1 VRRTLGPAFRGLFLT
16 FLLSFLNL
24 VGIIFTLTALGG
36 LAPWSRWQ
44 FIGAYGVL
52 EAASGVANLVTPN
65 IWRLSIAELKTSKR
79 TEIKMAASAVL
90 LPHWGALARCAAG
103 LVLVAI
109 AAWHEGLGPASPA
122 LVPLMLAI
130 ASWIVAISAALAR
143 PAVARPDVDV
153 IEGVVRWGGRVKE
166 IPPVSLSA
174 AFLQFL
180 LGIAT
185 VPLAKLLSPSVLYQ
199 PELGPSAGALLV
211 AVGVSVALGVLVYVV
226 WFGRVEWGAPR
237 EQQREAEDHA

>member
-1 VRRTLGPAFRGLFLT
+1 
-16 FLLSFLNL
+16 
-24 VGIIFTLTALGG
+24 
-36 LAPWSRWQ
+36 
-44 FIGAYGVL
+44 
-52 EAASGVANLVTPN
+52 
-65 IWRLSIAELKTSKR
+65 
-79 TEIKMAASAVL
+79 
-90 LPHWGALARCAAG
+90 
-103 LVLVAI
+103 
-109 AAWHEGLGPASPA
+109 
-122 LVPLMLAI
+122 MLAL

-143 PAVARPDVDV
+143 AAVARPDVDV

-211 AVGVSVALGVLVYVV
+211 AVGVSVALAVLVYVV